1 MIAGMKIVPVRAFQD
16 NYIWLLAHGRH
27 AVVVDPGDAG
37 PVLAHLQ
44 QNDLLLCGILVTHH
58 HNDHIGGVATLLKH
72 QNVPVYAPRNDIFSF
87 PYQPVGEGD
96 KVNLPELEIMLEV
109 LDVPGHTAIHASYYG
124 VNSLFCGDT
133 LFGCGCGR
141 IFDGSCR
148 QLYHSLQKLA
158 ALPEETRVYCA
169 HEYTLAN
176 LRFARMIDPDN
187 SDLVAREHADQALIA
202 QGLPTLPST
211 LALEKATNPFL
222 RCDNASIQSAA
233 RQINP
238 HAAGSAEIT
247 FCAIRELKNRY

>member
-27 AVVVDPGDAG
+27 AVVVDPGDAE

-44 QNDLLLCGILVTHH
+44 QNGLLLCGILITHH
-58 HNDHIGGVATLLKH
+58 HHDHIGGVATLLNH
-72 QNVPVYAPRNDIFSF
+72 RNVPVYAPRNETFSF

-96 KVNLPELEIMLEV
+96 KIILPELEITLEV
-109 LDVPGHTAIHASYYG
+109 LDVPGHTAIHVAYYG

-141 IFDGSCR
+141 IFDGSCQ

-158 ALPEETRVYCA
+158 ALPEQTMVYCA
-169 HEYTLAN
+169 HEYTLEN
-176 LRFARMIDPDN
+176 LLFARMIDPDN
-187 SDLVAREHADQALIA
+187 PALVARTHADRALVE

-222 RCDNASIQSAA
+222 RCDNAAIQFAA
-233 RQINP
+233 RQINS
-238 HAAGSAEIT
+238 HTADSAEIT